1 MTQATM
7 RKGREGWEAETEIP
21 LIGRRVLKVHTRK
34 TSRGLRCSASA
45 VELSADGLSY
55 TWVMFGD
62 FGEKLADNPTA
73 RCTEK
78 TVKEMHAAALVDIE
92 AVKARA
98 LAFYA
103 AKAEKD
109 AKEAADAR
117 AEALDAPQSDPMD
130 DVNYVGHPCHY

>member
-7 RKGREGWEAETEIP
+7 RKGREGWEAESEIP

-45 VELSADGLSY
+45 VELSADGRSY

-103 AKAEKD
+103 AKET
-109 AKEAADAR
+109 KEQAVAL
-117 AEALDAPQSDPMD
+117 AEANDNSPMDDPMD
-130 DVNYVGHPCHY
+130 DVNYVGHPSHY